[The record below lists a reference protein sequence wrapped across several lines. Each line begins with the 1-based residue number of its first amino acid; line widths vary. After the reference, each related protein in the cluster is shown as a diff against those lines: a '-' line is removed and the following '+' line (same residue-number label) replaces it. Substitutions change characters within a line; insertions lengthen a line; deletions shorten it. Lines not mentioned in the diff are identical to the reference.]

1 MTHRS
6 FTDSNGR
13 RWTVWRV
20 MPLAAERRQH
30 RRRLETEG
38 LDGERDGLE
47 PRSGSERRLD
57 GSRLGEPDRRSGI
70 ERRIVPVRRSELDR
84 RTGVDR
90 RAAPRARVTLPGS
103 FSAGWLCFE
112 SQGEKRRLTP
122 VPAEWGLAG
131 DDALLGWLDL
141 AVGAASHRPDTARA
155 TESQ

>member
-6 FTDSNGR
+6 FTDSTGR

-30 RRRLETEG
+30 RRRLEIEG

-47 PRSGSERRLD
+47 PRSGSDRRLD
-57 GSRLGEPDRRSGI
+57 ESRLGEPDRRSGI
-70 ERRIVPVRRSELDR
+70 ERRILPGRRSELDR

-90 RAAPRARVTLPGS
+90 RAAPRARVALPGS

-122 VPAEWGLAG
+122 VPAEWELAN
-131 DDALLGWLDL
+131 DDALLEWLDR
-141 AVGAASHRPDTARA
+141 AVGAAIRRPDSARA
-155 TESQ
+155 TT